1 MVTDY
6 LQGEWS
12 DTVVRNFA
20 KEVDRV
26 ISEIKE
32 NPTMFEVSKK
42 YKNVRKGYVTKH
54 NAIFYRIKPRK
65 KEILLFLDNRQDDK
79 RRPC

>member
-1 MVTDY
+1 
-6 LQGEWS
+6 
-12 DTVVRNFA
+12 
-20 KEVDRV
+20 
-26 ISEIKE
+26 
-32 NPTMFEVSKK
+32 MFEVSKK

-79 RRPC
+79 RRLY